1 MRHSIFA
8 FCALVPLL
16 SSCASSAPTPET
28 LGYNVPALEG
38 WQKDEPKADESKT
51 DEWNS
56 NSIVYRKKV
65 NNTKIRMMFIV
76 NKPESG
82 AKPDDLAM
90 LKQSVNDSLELARIV
105 SPTIQ
110 VVEQKATTFGKFPA
124 MLSITRDKSV
134 KDERERKILRVA
146 DGKNTFLIDQ
156 TLTGNPIDQAARTEA
171 DAAWEKISSQLQVK
185 EPNA

>member
-1 MRHSIFA
+1 MRHLIFA

-16 SSCASSAPTPET
+16 SSCASSVATPET

-38 WQKDEPKADESKT
+38 WQKDEPKADEPKT
-51 DEWNS
+51 DERDS
-56 NSIVYRKKV
+56 DSIVYRKKV

-76 NKPESG
+76 NTPKSG
-82 AKPDDLAM
+82 AKPDDLTT
-90 LKQSVNDSLELARIV
+90 LKQSVNDGLELARIV

-110 VVEQKATTFGKFPA
+110 VVEQKATSFRKFPA
-124 MLSITRDKSV
+124 MLSTTRDKSV

-156 TLTGNPIDQAARTEA
+156 TLTGNPIDEAARKEA
-171 DAAWEKISSQLQVK
+171 DAAWEEISSQLQIK